1 MKQHRRQKRGVV
13 LLSVFL
19 AAVLIYLPP
28 SIRSGQDVTHDVS
41 VVNVEVPV
49 RVFKGQRFVD
59 NLTLQDFEVFED
71 GTPQTLNA
79 VYLVKKAQVT
89 RGEVGEVGHK
99 GTPRLARN
107 YFLIFELLEY
117 QPQMEEVIDY
127 FFAEVITD
135 GDSLT
140 IITPVK
146 TYRYRPDALFKL
158 GKERIVNQLKGLLR
172 RDIIEGARSFR
183 SLLSDLQKIESVES
197 DIDFIALSR
206 RTIIWKMKERFR
218 LDLAKLTR
226 FAEQLK
232 NIEGRKFIY
241 MFYQRHTV
249 PVPITTIEP
258 DIEQSDFYIDYSRI
272 KRAYSDSSISLH
284 FMYLS
289 QAPFQRLGMGMEGIR
304 LMDLSN
310 SFFNAF
316 QEMAN
321 ATGGISMSTRNAFT
335 AFQQAYDA
343 SENYYLIYYSPKK
356 KGKDGSFRRITVRV
370 KGGGFRILHRAGYY
384 AGP

>member
-1 MKQHRRQKRGVV
+1 MQQSTQHGILFFLSFLCLATILVGLPASINSQK
-13 LLSVFL
+13 
-19 AAVLIYLPP
+19 
-28 SIRSGQDVTHDVS
+28 DVTHEIA

-49 RVFKGQRFVD
+49 RVFKGLEFVD
-59 NLTLQDFEVFED
+59 SLTLKDFEVLED
-71 GTPQTLNA
+71 GQPQTVNA
-79 VYLVKKAQVT
+79 VYLIKKTQVT
-89 RGEVGEVGHK
+89 RGEVGDAGHK

-107 YFLIFELLEY
+107 YFLIFEILEY
-117 QPQMEEVIDY
+117 LPQMETVLDY
-127 FFAEVITD
+127 FFEFMIGD

-146 TYRYRPDALFKL
+146 TYRFRPDALIKL
-158 GKERIVNQLKGLLR
+158 GRERIVDQLKGLLR
-172 RDIIEGARSFR
+172 RDVIEGARSFR
-183 SLLSDLQKIESVES
+183 SLLFDLQKIESVES
-197 DIDFIALSR
+197 DIDFISLTR

-218 LDLAKLTR
+218 LDLNKLTM

-232 NIEGRKFIY
+232 NIDGRKYIF

-249 PVPITTIEP
+249 PVPITTMEP

-289 QAPFQRLGMGMEGIR
+289 QAPFQTLGMSTGGFR

-316 QEMAN
+316 REMAD
-321 ATGGISMSTRNAFT
+321 ATGGLSISTKNAFA
-335 AFQQAYDA
+335 AFQQAHDA
-343 SENYYLIYYSPKK
+343 SENYYLVYYTPKK
-356 KGKDGSFRRITVRV
+356 KEKDGSFRRITVRV
-370 KGGGFRILHRAGYY
+370 KEGGYHILHRAGYY
-384 AGP
+384 AGQ